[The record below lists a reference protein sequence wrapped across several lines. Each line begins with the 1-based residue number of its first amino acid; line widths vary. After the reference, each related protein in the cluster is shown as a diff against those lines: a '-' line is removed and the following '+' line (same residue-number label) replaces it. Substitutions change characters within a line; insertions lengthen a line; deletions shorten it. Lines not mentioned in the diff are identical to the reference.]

1 MPLTPEQLAIAQS
14 AFNDLANNIANPQG
28 ICFLCK
34 QPVERKEQ
42 VDRCVFFIPCGHHY
56 QGKLRES
63 WEGFR
68 LKVWE

>member
-42 VDRCVFFIPCGHHY
+42 VGRCVFLYP
-56 QGKLRES
+56 
-63 WEGFR
+63 
-68 LKVWE
+68 